1 MATDDAP
8 SPADLEHAMRE
19 ALTHSLKRYY
29 ARRLVAARFDA
40 GYYDG
45 VLQAL
50 PDWLA
55 EALAEMEAKRCSGQ
69 LRSLRN

>member
-1 MATDDAP
+1 MSTDVT
-8 SPADLEHAMRE
+8 PADLEHAMHS

-55 EALAEMEAKRCSGQ
+55 EALAERLARDASITGTAGKP
-69 LRSLRN
+69 